1 MKSFDIIIIGLLAL
15 VLATFGFNNVPNR
28 IHKKFNSRGMSHDIV
43 ARGKI
48 KIEDESYLSRIED
61 EDELS
66 KRIDRPVWLNIF
78 STKNDINI
86 TLSSPS
92 VTVSEPV
99 QNDRLISWL
108 PKLDAWKS
116 AFGTQGTPSTAD
128 IALPISLEQ
137 YLSDSR
143 SITGNHINN
152 VEELWLQLKNHGK
165 MKYLTHVEAKLVK
178 EALTIAYVALW
189 GKKTARSL
197 EVAINRARG
206 AAAVLG
212 ELKADL
218 EVILASILHEVV
230 RDVPENNFVY
240 EKIVSIFGMDVMNL
254 SKKYCELPKY
264 MARTA
269 VYTPMQSE
277 YQIQMLIAVAK
288 DYRTLY
294 IRLADRVHTL
304 RVLRT
309 LPLDDK
315 ERIKIAQEAINVY
328 APLAHKMGIMK
339 IKGELEDLSF
349 RVLDPKMFQKTRYTQ
364 TAANKAYHDAA
375 EIIQDVIAKDE
386 YLVAQ
391 NTTYRLTYRIK
402 DKYQLALKAK
412 RKNLKSFGEVRD
424 ALGLRI
430 ITSTIRGKQESEEA
444 YKQRCS
450 DICYYIIDCLKK
462 LPGWETVPDG
472 FKDYI
477 AGTKTNGYQ
486 SLHQYIKNTALGTNV
501 EVQVRTKEMHIIA
514 ELGEAAHWHYKDQIY
529 RPEVANSKAYR
540 LAWRSDSQSKAKSPA
555 ELIGMAKSQLLASRV
570 FVFLEDKSTVLPL
583 KKGVTALDAAFAIHS
598 NIGLSARC
606 IKIDGVPVSYNRLL
620 ANGETVSVEVEPAGV
635 YSAKP
640 TWLNAV
646 KSSSAQAI
654 LRRYFRDNH
663 RIMLI
668 CLGFS
673 QLLMAL
679 ALNMDRIKR
688 RSKEGKLPDAQKII
702 KYSTSRAGYADI
714 VELLVT
720 LGTAPKDVTV
730 AIMSKLFD
738 IPTNEMVSHHL
749 TWGLA
754 WSKDQSRHGWHEND
768 FASLYIVP
776 MIKEILPS
784 LGYSQVESKWLDLMQ
799 TPSLTSGAHTSIPT
813 ASTVVVAEGVENVVP
828 QIEEIVDK
836 SPSSTSD
843 VTVVSRRRGDTSKD
857 DNWDNYIARRPYSL
871 EAMQLNEPIL
881 RMAKK
886 SFAQK
891 HRNKSNTM

>member
-1 MKSFDIIIIGLLAL
+1 MNGVRLAVWVLLAL
-15 VLATFGFNNVPNR
+15 LLVACGFKTTRYKINRRELSQSIITRGNV
-28 IHKKFNSRGMSHDIV
+28 
-43 ARGKI
+43 

-78 STKNDINI
+78 SSKNDINI
-86 TLSSPS
+86 TLNSPS
-92 VTVSEPV
+92 VTASEPV
-99 QNDRLISWL
+99 QNDRIVSWL

-116 AFGTQGTPSTAD
+116 AFTTEETLSTSD
-128 IALPISLEQ
+128 VSLPISLEQ
-137 YLSDSR
+137 YLSDS
-143 SITGNHINN
+143 SAMTGNHLNN
-152 VEELWLQLKNHGK
+152 IDELWSQLKNHGK
-165 MKYLTHVEAKLVK
+165 MKYLTHTEAKLVK

-240 EKIVSIFGMDVMNL
+240 EKIVSIFGIDVMNL

-315 ERIKIAQEAINVY
+315 ERLKIAQEAINVY

-375 EIIQDVIAKDE
+375 DIIQDVIVKDE
-386 YLVAQ
+386 YLVSQ
-391 NTTYRLTYRIK
+391 NTTFRLTYRIK
-402 DKYQLALKAK
+402 DKYQLALKAR

-430 ITSTIRGKQESEEA
+430 ITSTLRNKNESEDD
-444 YKQRCS
+444 YKQRCAK
-450 DICYYIIDCLKK
+450 ICYYIVDCLMK
-462 LPGWETVPDG
+462 LTGWETVPDG

-540 LAWRSDSQSKAKSPA
+540 LAWRSEAQNKAKSPA

-570 FVFLEDKSTVLPL
+570 FVFLEDKSTVLAL

-598 NIGLSARC
+598 NIGLGARC
-606 IKIDGVPVSYNRLL
+606 IKVDGVPVTFNRLL
-620 ANGETVSVEVEPAGV
+620 ANGETVSVEVEPPGV
-635 YSAKP
+635 YAVKP
-640 TWLNAV
+640 TWFNAV
-646 KSSSAQAI
+646 KSSSAQATI
-654 LRRYFRDNH
+654 RRFFRDNH
-663 RIMLI
+663 RVMLI

-673 QLLMAL
+673 QLLMTL
-679 ALNMDRIKR
+679 ALNLDRVKR
-688 RSKEGKLPDAQKII
+688 RSKEGKLPDAHKLI
-702 KYSTSRAGYADI
+702 KYATSRAGFPDF

-730 AIMSKLFD
+730 SIVSKLLD
-738 IPTNEMVSHHL
+738 IPTNEMVSHHMS
-749 TWGLA
+749 WGLA

-768 FASLYIVP
+768 FASLYVLPI
-776 MIKEILPS
+776 IKDVLPG
-784 LGYSQVESKWLDLMQ
+784 LGYSQIESKWLDLMQ
-799 TPSLTSGAHTSIPT
+799 ASALISGSGASIPT
-813 ASTVVVAEGVENVVP
+813 ASPVKDS
-828 QIEEIVDK
+828 VDTK
-836 SPSSTSD
+836 EDILIDDTSVSTSPSELTIDSKRRMDSSKEST
-843 VTVVSRRRGDTSKD
+843 
-857 DNWDNYIARRPYSL
+857 WDNYIARRPYSL
-871 EAMQLNEPIL
+871 EAMQLNDPIL
-881 RMAKK
+881 KMAKK
-886 SFAQK
+886 SFAHL
-891 HRNKSNTM
+891 HRNKSNLM